1 MNDMASTAAANT
13 ITANQLTIDQ
23 LACVRGERV
32 LFKQL
37 SFALKS
43 QQLLY
48 IQGQNGSG
56 KTTLL
61 RAIASLSS
69 PAAGKISWNENDI
82 KALAEDYHGQ
92 LLYIGHLPSI
102 KDDLTTLENVQFN
115 TALSGYAVSKA
126 QAIAALEA
134 LGIKRCAHLPARVLS
149 QGQKRRTA
157 LAQLWLRNT
166 PDNTPLWILDE
177 PFTALDS
184 EMIATLTAHIQAY
197 VQAGG
202 MVLFTSHQTPDFDA
216 DLMQHLQLD
225 AANG

>member
-1 MNDMASTAAANT
+1 MAATVNHLS
-13 ITANQLTIDQ
+13 IDQ

-37 SFALKS
+37 SFELYS

-48 IQGQNGSG
+48 IQGQNGSV
-56 KTTLL
+56 KTPLL
-61 RAIASLSS
+61 RAISSLSS
-69 PAAGKISWNENDI
+69 PTAGKIQWNQSDI

-92 LLYIGHLPSI
+92 LLYIGHLPRI

-115 TALSGYAVSKA
+115 AALSGHDVSSE
-126 QAIAALEA
+126 QALHALTA

-149 QGQKRRTA
+149 QGQRRRTA

-166 PDNTPLWILDE
+166 PEHTPLWILDE

-184 EMIATLTAHIQAY
+184 AMVATLRSEERR
-197 VQAGG
+197 VGREG
-202 MVLFTSHQTPDFDA
+202 RSRR
-216 DLMQHLQLD
+216 
-225 AANG
+225 

>member
-1 MNDMASTAAANT
+1 MASIANH
-13 ITANQLTIDQ
+13 LTINQ
-23 LACVRGERV
+23 LACTRGERI

-37 SFALKS
+37 SFELRS

-61 RAIASLSS
+61 RAIASLFS
-69 PAAGKISWNENDI
+69 PASGIIQWNQSDI
-82 KALAEDYHGQ
+82 KTLAEDYHGQ
-92 LLYIGHLPSI
+92 LLYVGHLSSI

-115 TALSGYAVSKA
+115 ASLSGHDVSNEQVLQALTALS
-126 QAIAALEA
+126 
-134 LGIKRCAHLPARVLS
+134 IKRCAHLPARVLS
-149 QGQKRRTA
+149 QGQRRRTA
-157 LAQLWLRNT
+157 LAQLWLKNS
-166 PDNTPLWILDE
+166 PEHTPLWILDE

-184 EMIATLTAHIQAY
+184 DMVIKLTQQIEAY

-216 DLMQHLQLD
+216 GLMQHLQLD
-225 AANG
+225 AA

>member
-1 MNDMASTAAANT
+1 MASIANH
-13 ITANQLTIDQ
+13 LTIDQ
-23 LACVRGERV
+23 LACVRGERI

-37 SFALKS
+37 SFELRS

-48 IQGQNGSG
+48 IQGKNGSG

-61 RAIASLSS
+61 RAISSLSS
-69 PAAGKISWNENDI
+69 PASGKIKWNQSDI
-82 KALAEDYHGQ
+82 TKLAEDYHGQ

-115 TALSGYAVSKA
+115 TALSGQHVTSE
-126 QAIAALEA
+126 QAMHALTT

-149 QGQKRRTA
+149 QGQRRRTA
-157 LAQLWLRNT
+157 LAQLWLRNS
-166 PDNTPLWILDE
+166 PGQTPLWILDE

-184 EMIATLTAHIQAY
+184 QMVTTLTQHIADY
-197 VQAGG
+197 VKAGG

-216 DLMQHLQLD
+216 GLMQYLQLD
-225 AANG
+225 AA